1 MKILLC
7 YFWIFILGNFLGFI
21 IETVWCFIKN
31 GRLESRKGLIYE
43 PFIPIY
49 GVTGVLIVLV
59 IHLLKI
65 SQIYEIFMVGVLI
78 STIIE
83 YISSFLQEKIFATK
97 SWDYTKFP
105 INLNGRVNLIY
116 SILFG
121 LVTTMAYKLFLLPFI
136 TFFAKIKVKLFLI
149 VISVGELIFL
159 LYDIII
165 SFIAVYR
172 MKERRNNIT
181 RNNKFW
187 TYIDNKYND
196 NYLKKVYSNM
206 VPIK

>member
-1 MKILLC
+1 M
-7 YFWIFILGNFLGFI
+7 GNFLGFI

>member
-1 MKILLC
+1 MQTLLC

-49 GVTGVLIVLV
+49 GITSVLIVLV

-65 SQIYEIFMVGVLI
+65 SQIYEIFIVGVLI

-105 INLNGRVNLIY
+105 VNLNGRVNLIY

-121 LVTTMAYKLFLLPFI
+121 LVTTIAYKLFLLPFI

-149 VISVGELIFL
+149 IISIGELIFL

-196 NYLKKVYSNM
+196 NYLKKVYANM